1 MLVLNPR
8 KVMFGSVEWGNVAS
22 VAISRWS
29 AHTLV
34 EYSDS
39 GPHATLVDVPEQ
51 RVQVEVT
58 QELLGEDMGTP
69 KPGES
74 QALVFTTSPTSTDTP
89 EREITITAVVESVRY
104 EVSLR
109 RGSYRRVSLV
119 AVSGDGSVD
128 PVGVDDA

>member
-1 MLVLNPR
+1 MLLLNPR

-34 EYSDS
+34 EWSDT
-39 GPHATLVDVPEQ
+39 GAHATLVDVPEQ
-51 RVQVEVT
+51 RVQVEVI
-58 QELLGEDMGTP
+58 QELLGEDMDTP
-69 KPGES
+69 KPGEA
-74 QALVFTTSPTSTDTP
+74 QTLTFTTSGRSTDAP
-89 EREITITAVVESVRY
+89 GREVTMSAVVESVRY

-119 AVSGDGSVD
+119 ATSADGSAD
-128 PVGVDDA
+128 PVSVDDA